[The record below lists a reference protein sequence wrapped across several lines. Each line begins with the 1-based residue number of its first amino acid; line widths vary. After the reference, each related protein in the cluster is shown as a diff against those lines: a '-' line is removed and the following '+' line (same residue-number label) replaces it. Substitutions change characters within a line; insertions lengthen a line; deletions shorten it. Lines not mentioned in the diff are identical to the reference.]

1 MFAILNLLFIEPID
15 NNKRKTTKRNPS
27 RSKDQPIHQASKPT
41 AVEVSDLG
49 VSALPSSESEESD
62 SGNEEV
68 DWLAPSPRT
77 RNKIPR
83 TDVVI
88 IKSVFIIT
96 GMHE

>member
-15 NNKRKTTKRNPS
+15 NNKRKTTKTNPS
-27 RSKDQPIHQASKPT
+27 RSKDQAIKPT
-41 AVEVSDLG
+41 ADEVSDLG

-68 DWLAPSPRT
+68 DWLAPSPPPRT
-77 RNKIPR
+77 RKKIPR

>member
-1 MFAILNLLFIEPID
+1 VFAILNLLFIEPID
-15 NNKRKTTKRNPS
+15 NNKRKTTKTNPS
-27 RSKDQPIHQASKPT
+27 RSKDQAIKPT
-41 AVEVSDLG
+41 ADEVSDLG

-68 DWLAPSPRT
+68 DWLAPSPPPRT